1 LRVRCHN
8 VRTRR
13 FSPNRT
19 KTEFAVKKQL
29 EHAATVRFD
38 SELWQRV
45 ERLAADQRRP
55 ISHLIRNLV
64 EDAVAGQASGDTP
77 TSSRMVAA

>member
-1 LRVRCHN
+1 LKR
-8 VRTRR
+8 
-13 FSPNRT
+13 
-19 KTEFAVKKQL
+19 EFAVKKPL

-45 ERLAADQRRP
+45 EQLAADERRP

-64 EDAVAGQASGDTP
+64 EDAVAGHSGGDP
-77 TSSRMVAA
+77 PNRAGMVAA